1 MSGICIGQACRES
14 EAVEDHMSYITT
26 LIVLVS
32 MAMSLGLCLSLCIM
46 QHSSKYGK
54 SIEMQI
60 NVDRNNDRTRLY
72 PAVQLDEQEQIDFE
86 F

>member
-14 EAVEDHMSYITT
+14 EAAESHMSYITS

-32 MAMSLGLCLSLCIM
+32 VAMSLGLCLSLCIM
-46 QHSSKYGK
+46 QYSSKYGK

-60 NVDRNNDRTRLY
+60 NNGDRSNDKTRLY
-72 PAVQLDEQEQIDFE
+72 PAVQLDE
-86 F
+86 